1 MVSSSFY
8 IAVLVVTY
16 VQYVS
21 SANLL
26 SIFTVLIDNLKNL
39 I

>member
-8 IAVLVVTY
+8 IGVLVVTY
-16 VQYVS
+16 FQYVS

-26 SIFTVLIDNLKNL
+26 SIFTVQIDNLKNL